1 MNPALWGKI
10 VEQFSDQAD
19 GTMQQYL
26 SDWAKRLGTPQMEID
41 RDCDAICVSLPP
53 SFYHAYLCRI
63 NRYTKKS
70 VTQSKPR
77 RLSGSAI
84 LIAFQDK
91 LFHIDGRRRMNVWA
105 IGKKNK
111 PAILIWAREK

>member
-1 MNPALWGKI
+1 MNPALWDKI
-10 VEQFSDQAD
+10 VEQFSDQD
-19 GTMQQYL
+19 YDMIQRYL
-26 SDWAKRLGTPQMEID
+26 NDWSRRLGTVKMEINQ
-41 RDCDAICVSLPP
+41 DCEAICVSLSP
-53 SFYHAYLCRI
+53 SFYHAYLSRI

-70 VTQSKPR
+70 ITQSKPR

-84 LIAFQDK
+84 LIAYQDK

-105 IGKKNK
+105 MGKKNK